1 MREDQAQVGFRR
13 FLVRCEVSEA
23 HGPIAKAEFLIA

>member
-13 FLVRCEVSEA
+13 FLVRFESAEA